1 MKIQPSIPNMLPG
14 EKVVLLLHRHGF
26 IAFRFIVAYILF
38 AVLPIIGWWFLGSN
52 TAIFEDSTS
61 LGYAMTTLLLSSY
74 ALIWV
79 LLFFI
84 TWLNYYLDI
93 WIITNERIINIAQQR
108 LFYRVVSEQ
117 KLYRVQDVTW
127 EMKGIIANM
136 FRYGNVQVQTAG
148 EDDRFIFE
156 NISQPEK
163 VAQTIMNLLESI
175 EKQVGLDK
183 MAKMEGE
190 FGVKG
195 AEEPKENNT
204 A

>member
-26 IAFRFIVAYILF
+26 IAFRFALVYIFF
-38 AVLPIIGWWFLGSN
+38 AILPLIGWWYLNSN
-52 TAIFEDSTS
+52 TTIFEDPTNF
-61 LGYAMTTLLLSSY
+61 GYALVALLLSAY
-74 ALIWV
+74 ALVWI

-84 TWLNYYLDI
+84 TWLNYYLDV
-93 WIITNERIINIAQQR
+93 WIVTNERIINIAQQR

-127 EMKGIIANM
+127 EMKGIVANI

-163 VAQTIMNLLESI
+163 VAQAIRNLLESI

-183 MAKMEGE
+183 IAEIEGE
-190 FGVKG
+190 FGAKS
-195 AEEPKENNT
+195 AEEPKKNNT